1 VAARGLDVNNVD
13 IVINYDVPPDSETYL
28 HRIGRTGRAGKEGIA
43 ISFVTKMEDRRVGM
57 YERAVGKRIGKLRV
71 EEMPPIEHVFT
82 ETFEAEE
89 SPRRRERRS
98 ERSSE
103 RSSGRSY
110 ERSSDRSER
119 PAERSA
125 PRERRDDRGY
135 EPRTVT
141 RAEKFFAES
150 KAAAVSEEK
159 PAEKVREAV
168 PKERKSRSRETV
180 VLQINLGR
188 DDGVGR
194 AHIQE
199 FVLDNSTLADGTVG
213 RIGLGNS
220 SSYFEIPESK
230 AEEAVGSIT
239 GRLYG
244 QKKVFVQ
251 IAPKKVPYSESD
263 CRKVVRSA
271 GTFKEQTDNSN
282 E

>member
-1 VAARGLDVNNVD
+1 
-13 IVINYDVPPDSETYL
+13 
-28 HRIGRTGRAGKEGIA
+28 
-43 ISFVTKMEDRRVGM
+43 MEDRRIGM

-82 ETFEAEE
+82 ETFEMEE
-89 SPRRRERRS
+89 PPRRRERRS
-98 ERSSE
+98 ERSSGRSSE

-110 ERSSDRSER
+110 ERSSDNSSER
-119 PAERSA
+119 SSSRSYERS
-125 PRERRDDRGY
+125 PERPTERNVRERRDDRGY

-150 KAAAVSEEK
+150 KAAAVSDEK
-159 PAEKVREAV
+159 PVEKVREAI
-168 PKERKSRSRETV
+168 PKERKSRSRESV

-239 GRLYG
+239 GRMYG
-244 QKKVFVQ
+244 EKKVFVQ

-271 GTFKEQTDNSN
+271 GTFKEQSENN